1 MEKNTSNYKFLNAKD
16 RAAERKRSSSVMDT
30 DRYHYKTAPHVQTGK
45 RKRDS
50 DGFFTPYAMFRP
62 YSGTGLLCA
71 IFGETPARKTSDL
84 RVTQDMLA
92 KEAYEH
98 EIELLMCQAKAYEL
112 QFHKRFCAEDR
123 AEECYAKAVA
133 AGKHPDAPKL
143 TAEDTRQTI
152 LDAVTW
158 RFDWIQQNK
167 RKCYRFAEILI
178 DAKEHHLVTDREEK
192 ENFVDLFVRNAA
204 LMPEPNRKLID
215 CMYEAAWYGVLVYS
229 VRTDFSKW

>member
-143 TAEDTRQTI
+143 TRI
-152 LDAVTW
+152 
-158 RFDWIQQNK
+158 
-167 RKCYRFAEILI
+167 
-178 DAKEHHLVTDREEK
+178 
-192 ENFVDLFVRNAA
+192 
-204 LMPEPNRKLID
+204 PNRRFWMRLP
-215 CMYEAAWYGVLVYS
+215 GVS
-229 VRTDFSKW
+229 IGFSRTRESAIALLKS

>member
-84 RVTQDMLA
+84 RVTR
-92 KEAYEH
+92 H
-98 EIELLMCQAKAYEL
+98 WCGT
-112 QFHKRFCAEDR
+112 
-123 AEECYAKAVA
+123 
-133 AGKHPDAPKL
+133 AGGC
-143 TAEDTRQTI
+143 
-152 LDAVTW
+152 VG
-158 RFDWIQQNK
+158 
-167 RKCYRFAEILI
+167 
-178 DAKEHHLVTDREEK
+178 
-192 ENFVDLFVRNAA
+192 
-204 LMPEPNRKLID
+204 
-215 CMYEAAWYGVLVYS
+215 GVLRYGSPVP
-229 VRTDFSKW
+229 

>member
-30 DRYHYKTAPHVQTGK
+30 DRYHYKTATHVQTGK

-152 LDAVTW
+152 LDGTG
-158 RFDWIQQNK
+158 K
-167 RKCYRFAEILI
+167 G
-178 DAKEHHLVTDREEK
+178 T
-192 ENFVDLFVRNAA
+192 
-204 LMPEPNRKLID
+204 
-215 CMYEAAWYGVLVYS
+215 G
-229 VRTDFSKW
+229 

>member
-133 AGKHPDAPKL
+133 AGKHPGAQQEHIEADGGGYQTDDSGCGYLAFRL
-143 TAEDTRQTI
+143 DSAEQ
-152 LDAVTW
+152 
-158 RFDWIQQNK
+158 
-167 RKCYRFAEILI
+167 
-178 DAKEHHLVTDREEK
+178 EK
-192 ENFVDLFVRNAA
+192 
-204 LMPEPNRKLID
+204 
-215 CMYEAAWYGVLVYS
+215 VLS
-229 VRTDFSKW
+229 LC

>member
-1 MEKNTSNYKFLNAKD
+1 MEKNTTNYKFLNAKD
-16 RAAERKRSSSVMDT
+16 RASERKNSHGILDT
-30 DRYHYKTAPHVQTGK
+30 DRYHYKTAPHVQIGK
-45 RKRDS
+45 RKRDN

-133 AGKHPDAPKL
+133 AGEHPDAPATQHHGDQL
-143 TAEDTRQTI
+143 AVSPDGGGYQTDDSGCGYLAFRLDSAEQ
-152 LDAVTW
+152 
-158 RFDWIQQNK
+158 
-167 RKCYRFAEILI
+167 
-178 DAKEHHLVTDREEK
+178 EE
-192 ENFVDLFVRNAA
+192 
-204 LMPEPNRKLID
+204 
-215 CMYEAAWYGVLVYS
+215 VLS
-229 VRTDFSKW
+229 LC